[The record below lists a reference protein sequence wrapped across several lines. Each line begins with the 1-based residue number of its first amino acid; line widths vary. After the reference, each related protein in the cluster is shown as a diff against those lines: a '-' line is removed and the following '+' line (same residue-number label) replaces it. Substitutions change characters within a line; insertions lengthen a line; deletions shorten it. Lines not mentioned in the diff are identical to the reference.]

1 MDRVVK
7 ALGGLSMV
15 DDSPQRILV
24 IKLSALGDFVLS
36 IGSFQ
41 AIRQHHP
48 KGHIV
53 LLTTAPYESL
63 ARASGLFDDVWID
76 QRPAIWR
83 PDRWLRLSRQLRGGQ
98 FQRVYDLQRS
108 DRSAAYFRLFG
119 KPKPDWVGTHR
130 HASHRYEK
138 PKDRVLHIA
147 DREAAQLA
155 LAGVAMP
162 EMPDLGFLQ
171 ANIERY
177 KLPERYALLVPGGSA
192 HRPAK
197 RWPAQQYAKLATAL
211 AARDLAPYLLGAA
224 AERKTLMEIE
234 DRCPKARNLCGETGL
249 EEIAALARGAALA
262 VGSDTGPMHLIGA
275 MGTPS
280 IVLFSKA
287 SDPRK
292 TAPRGPAVKS
302 ILCDDLSQL
311 SLGDV
316 LSELPS
322 EILERKGED
331 RGTGSAA
338 P

>member
-1 MDRVVK
+1 
-7 ALGGLSMV
+7 MV

-36 IGSFQ
+36 IRSLQ
-41 AIRQHHP
+41 AIRAHHQTA
-48 KGHIV
+48 HIV

-63 ARASGLFDDVWID
+63 ARASGLFDEIWID
-76 QRPAIWR
+76 ERPALWR
-83 PDRWLRLSRQLRGGQ
+83 PDRWLRLGRQLRSGG
-98 FQRVYDLQRS
+98 FHRVYDLQRS
-108 DRSAAYFRLFG
+108 DRSAGYFRLFG
-119 KPKPDWVGTHR
+119 NPKPEWVGTHR

-138 PKDRVLHIA
+138 PRDRVLHIA

-155 LAGVAMP
+155 LAGIELPGTADMS
-162 EMPDLGFLQ
+162 FLR
-171 ANIERY
+171 ADIERY
-177 KLPERYALLVPGGSA
+177 KLPERYALLVPGGSP

-197 RWPAQQYAKLATAL
+197 RWPAQQYAKLAMAL
-211 AARDLAPYLLGAA
+211 SARGLIPLLLGGA

-234 DRCPKARNLCGETGL
+234 DRCPKALNLCGETKL

-262 VGSDTGPMHLIGA
+262 VGNDTGPMHLIA
-275 MGTPS
+275 AAGTPS

-292 TAPRGPAVKS
+292 TAPRGTAVKS

-316 LSELPS
+316 LRELPS
-322 EILERKGED
+322 EILERDRED
-331 RGTGSAA
+331 SGAGPAA
-338 P
+338 PQ

>member
-1 MDRVVK
+1 M
-7 ALGGLSMV
+7 A

-36 IGSFQ
+36 IRSFQ
-41 AIRQHHP
+41 AIRAHHP
-48 KGHIV
+48 QGHIV
-53 LLTTAPYESL
+53 LLTTAPYEGL
-63 ARASGLFDDVWID
+63 ARASGLFDEIWID
-76 QRPAIWR
+76 ERPVLWR
-83 PDRWLRLSRQLRGGQ
+83 PDRWLRLGRRLRSGG
-98 FQRVYDLQRS
+98 FHRVYDLQRS

-119 KPKPDWVGTHR
+119 TPKPEWVGTHR

-138 PKDRVLHIA
+138 PRDRVLHIA

-155 LAGVAMP
+155 LAGIELP
-162 EMPDLGFLQ
+162 EAANLDFLQ
-171 ANIERY
+171 AGIERY
-177 KLPERYALLVPGGSA
+177 KLPERYALLVPGGSP

-197 RWPAQQYAKLATAL
+197 RWPAQQYAKLAAAL
-211 AARDLAPYLLGAA
+211 AARGLVPLLLGAA
-224 AERKTLMEIE
+224 AERKTLMDIE

-262 VGSDTGPMHLIGA
+262 VGNDTGPMHLIGA
-275 MGTPS
+275 VGTPS

-292 TAPRGPAVKS
+292 TAPRGAAVTS

-316 LSELPS
+316 LREMP
-322 EILERKGED
+322 GEVLG
-331 RGTGSAA
+331 RGKEDSGAESAT

>member
-1 MDRVVK
+1 MD
-7 ALGGLSMV
+7 

-36 IGSFQ
+36 IRSFQ
-41 AIRQHHP
+41 AIRAHHLAAR
-48 KGHIV
+48 IV

-63 ARASGLFDDVWID
+63 ARASGLFDDVWVD
-76 QRPAIWR
+76 QRPALWR
-83 PDRWLRLSRQLRGGQ
+83 PDLWRRLARQLRGGR

-108 DRSAAYFRLFG
+108 DRSAAYFRLFA
-119 KPKPDWVGTHR
+119 KPKPEWVGTHR

-138 PKDRVLHIA
+138 PKGQVLHIA
-147 DREAAQLA
+147 DRESAQLA
-155 LAGVAMP
+155 LVGITMP
-162 EMPDLGFLQ
+162 EAPDLSFLQ

-197 RWPAQQYAKLATAL
+197 RWPAQQYAKLAMAL
-211 AARDLAPYLLGAA
+211 AARGLTPFLLGGA
-224 AERKTLMEIE
+224 AERQVLMEIE
-234 DRCPKARNLCGETGL
+234 DRCPKARNLCGDTGL
-249 EEIAALARGAALA
+249 EELAELARGASLA
-262 VGSDTGPMHLIGA
+262 IGNDTGPMHLIGA

-311 SLGDV
+311 SLGDI
-316 LSELPS
+316 LRELPS
-322 EILERKGED
+322 EILEHKREESG
-331 RGTGSAA
+331 GGPATL
-338 P
+338 